1 MAQQTFSFQAE
12 VARLLHIVTHS
23 LYSDKEIFL
32 RELISNAS
40 DACDRLR
47 YAALTEPA
55 LLAEA
60 PQLEITIGID
70 KPGHKLT
77 LGDNGIGMNREEL
90 IGNLGTIARSG
101 TAAFLE
107 ELPRDA
113 NGAVNLIGQFGVGFY
128 SAFMVADKV
137 DVTSRKA
144 GDAQGW
150 RWTSDGSGNFAIDE
164 AEDLP
169 RGTAITLHLRQGEDE
184 FLEPER
190 IRRIVK
196 KYSDHI
202 AVPIKLAGSG
212 EGEALNMASALW
224 SRSKSEISAAQYNEF
239 YRHVAHTLSDPWL
252 TIHHKA
258 EGRLEYTLLLFVPSE
273 PPYDLFHPDRKH
285 QVKLY
290 VHRVFVT
297 DQCEGLVPP
306 YLRFLRGVVDSEDLP
321 LAVSREMLQHNPVVT
336 RIRHAL
342 AHRVLGELEKEAK
355 DDPTA
360 YAKFWENFGAV
371 LKEGICEDTENR
383 AALLKLARFRSTH
396 SDDLVSLDDYVG
408 RMKEGQTA
416 IYTITGE
423 DLSTLAKSPQIE
435 GFRARGIEVL
445 LLADPVDVFWLDMC
459 PDYDGKPFKSATR
472 GAAELAEIKVP
483 KDDKPEAEAP
493 IPESQIGTLI
503 ALLKQNLGDAVKNV
517 RVSDRLTD
525 SAVCL
530 IADDGDLDMHLAR
543 LLQKNRQIDRSDRRI
558 LEINANHALIRRL
571 AEEATKPGA
580 VDRLQDAAQLL
591 LDQARIIEGEPV
603 ADPVAFAHRLS
614 TVMARGVGG

>member
-1 MAQQTFSFQAE
+1 MTEQTFSFQAE
-12 VARLLHIVTHS
+12 VTRLLHIVTHS

-47 YAALTEPA
+47 YAALTEPS
-55 LLAEA
+55 LLNDA
-60 PQLEITIGID
+60 PQLGITIAID
-70 KPGHKLT
+70 KPGRKLSII
-77 LGDNGIGMNREEL
+77 DNGIGMSREEL
-90 IGNLGTIARSG
+90 INNLGTIARSG

-107 ELPRDA
+107 NLPKDA
-113 NGAVNLIGQFGVGFY
+113 GGTVSLIGQFGVGFY
-128 SAFMVADKV
+128 SAFMVADQV
-137 DVTSRKA
+137 EVTSRKA
-144 GDAQGW
+144 GDALGS
-150 RWTSDGSGNFAIDE
+150 RWTSDGSGNFTIDE
-164 AEDLP
+164 AEEVP
-169 RGTAITLHLRQGEDE
+169 RGTTIVLHLRQGEDE

-190 IRRIVK
+190 IHRIVK

-202 AVPIKLAGSG
+202 AQPIKLAGSG
-212 EGEALNMASALW
+212 PGETLNMASALW
-224 SRSKSEISAAQYNEF
+224 SRPKSEISSNQYKEF
-239 YRHVAHTLSDPWL
+239 YRHVAHTLGDPWL
-252 TIHHKA
+252 IIHHKA

-273 PPYDLFHPDRKH
+273 RPYDLFHPDRKH

-321 LAVSREMLQHNPVVT
+321 LAVSREMLQRNPVVT

-342 AHRVLGELEKEAK
+342 VHRVLGELEKEAK
-355 DDPTA
+355 EEPEA

-371 LKEGICEDTENR
+371 FKEGICEDAENR
-383 AALLKLARFRSTH
+383 GAILKLARFRSTH
-396 SDDLVSLDDYVG
+396 SDKLVSLDDYVG
-408 RMKEGQTA
+408 RMKEGQKA

-423 DLSTLAKSPQIE
+423 DAETLAKSPQLE

-472 GAAELAEIKVP
+472 GASDFTEIKAP
-483 KDDKPEAEAP
+483 KEDKPESEEA

-503 ALLKQNLGDAVKNV
+503 ALLKQDLGDAVKNV

-530 IADDGDLDMHLAR
+530 VADDGDLDMHLAR
-543 LLQKNRQIDRSDRRI
+543 LLQKNHQIDRMERRI

-571 AEEATKPGA
+571 AEEAIKPGA
-580 VDRLQDAAQLL
+580 VDRLKDAAELL
-591 LDQARIIEGEPV
+591 LDQARIIEGDPV
-603 ADPVAFAHRLS
+603 ADPAGFARRLS
-614 TVMARGVGG
+614 AVMTRGLAG